1 MFIGEYNH
9 SFDEKSRVTM
19 PVKFRETLGDV
30 FYITKGFDSCLFVF
44 SADEWE
50 KFTIKLENN
59 KLKNKDG
66 RRVQRFFLASANECT
81 LDKQGRIIIS
91 TPLKDHAE
99 IVKDM
104 VIVGVSNRLEIWSKD
119 NWEAYNNDDSVDISE
134 IADEMD
140 DLDL

>member
-19 PVKFRETLGDV
+19 PVKFRESLGDV

-44 SADEWE
+44 SATEWE
-50 KFTIKLENN
+50 KFTAKLENN

-91 TPLKDHAE
+91 APLKEHAE
-99 IVKDM
+99 IIKDM

-119 NWEAYNNDDSVDISE
+119 NWDAYNNDDSVDISE